1 MSYPP
6 THYIRRVPQRKVH
19 YFTGLQIVQL
29 IILCVFGMYP
39 LPYMKM
45 IFPLLMIMLIPVRYI
60 IAFILGGW
68 ENYTI
73 TLHKSACTNI

>member
-45 IFPLLMIMLIPVRYI
+45 IFPLLMIMLIPVRYSK
-60 IAFILGGW
+60 AFILEGW

-73 TLHKSACTNI
+73 TVHK